1 MNPLAPDQDAGTERR
16 AAPEKDAVPAVE
28 AGDAHLRWDAAPLS
42 KSASQPVQG
51 SIYSTVWPTRALN
64 SNDRW
69 FDEIFLWTEG
79 FQASTT
85 QRARI
90 QTAGLESAFF
100 MLEHEHADHVGV
112 TLSFGTIELFTDG
125 IDRVFQAH
133 DLVKHRIV
141 VILRGTLERL
151 RSPYRVRTFID
162 HLRAQQIPVGYRVST
177 PRITMELSTLDAL
190 KPDFA
195 KITSPVSLRPESWD
209 DLVVGARVIGM
220 PLERIIVAGL
230 DKAQQLDMARKAG
243 IGFGQGAAVRPA
255 FAPPQH
261 RADSAGLFES
271 TTPTRV
277 LKERARPRSA
287 G

>member
-1 MNPLAPDQDAGTERR
+1 M
-16 AAPEKDAVPAVE
+16 
-28 AGDAHLRWDAAPLS
+28 
-42 KSASQPVQG
+42 G
-51 SIYSTVWPTRALN
+51 S
-64 SNDRW
+64 
-69 FDEIFLWTEG
+69 
-79 FQASTT
+79 
-85 QRARI
+85 
-90 QTAGLESAFF
+90 FF

-133 DLVKHRIV
+133 GLVKHRVV

-177 PRITMELSTLDAL
+177 PRITMELTTLDAL

-195 KITSPVSLRPESWD
+195 KITSPVSLRPETWD

-255 FAPPQH
+255 LAPPMH
-261 RADSAGLFES
+261 KSESALLFES
-271 TTPTRV
+271 TTPRRV
-277 LKERARPRSA
+277 LRERAPSP
-287 G
+287 